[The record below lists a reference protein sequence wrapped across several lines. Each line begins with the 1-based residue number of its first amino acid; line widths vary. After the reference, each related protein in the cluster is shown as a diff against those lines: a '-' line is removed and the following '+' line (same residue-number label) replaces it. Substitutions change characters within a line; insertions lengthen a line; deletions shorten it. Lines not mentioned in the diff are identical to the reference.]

1 MSLEEREQPYSTAAG
16 SLKAERRRRLRAWFR
31 TRPGAWVLEEEV
43 AALGQVLP
51 DLFGYHLLQ
60 VESLDGVDLLED
72 SRVQNAMIMGVGT
85 PPSHLRHSFFRG
97 IPKALPVASESIDVV
112 VLPHVLE
119 FEDHPHQA
127 LREAERV
134 LVPEGHLVVTGFN
147 PWSLMG
153 LRRLFDRR
161 RGSAPWNGDFI
172 SASRLKDWLALLG
185 FDVIVT
191 DSCFY
196 RPPLSQ
202 PALMDRLRFLDGVG
216 RRLWGMGGGIYVM
229 VARKRVVAVTPLKPR
244 WRPERRLLPSGLGA
258 PTTRRA
264 ARVVHH
270 G

>member
-1 MSLEEREQPYSTAAG
+1 MSLEEREQPHSTAAG
-16 SLKAERRRRLRAWFR
+16 SPKAERRRRLRAWFR
-31 TRPGAWVLEEEV
+31 TRPGTWVLEEEV

-60 VESLDGVDLLED
+60 VESLDGVDLLKD
-72 SRVQNAMIMGVGT
+72 SRVQNAMVMGAGKRPAHV
-85 PPSHLRHSFFRG
+85 RHSFFRG
-97 IPKALPVASESIDVV
+97 VPAALPVASESIDVV

-153 LRRLFDRR
+153 VRRLVDRR
-161 RGSAPWNGDFI
+161 RRSGPWSGDFI
-172 SASRLKDWLALLG
+172 STSRLKDWLALLD
-185 FDVIVT
+185 FDVIHT
-191 DSCFY
+191 GSCFF
-196 RPPLSQ
+196 RPPLHH
-202 PALMDRLRFLDGVG
+202 PGLMERLRFLDGVG

-229 VARKRVVAVTPLKPR
+229 VARKRVVALTPLKPR
-244 WRPERRLLPSGLGA
+244 WRPGRRLLPAGFA
-258 PTTRRA
+258 EPTTRHA
-264 ARVVHH
+264 AREVHH

>member
-1 MSLEEREQPYSTAAG
+1 MSSEEREPLHSTAAG
-16 SLKAERRRRLRAWFR
+16 PPRAERRRRLRAWFG

-43 AALGQVLP
+43 AALGQALP

-60 VESLDGVDLLED
+60 VESLDGVDLLKD
-72 SRVQNAMIMGVGT
+72 SRVLNAMVMGVGSR
-85 PPSHLRHSFFRG
+85 PEHLRHSFFRG
-97 IPKALPVASESIDVV
+97 VPAALPVASESIDVV

-153 LRRLFDRR
+153 LRRLLDRR
-161 RGSAPWNGDFI
+161 RSMAPWSGDFI
-172 SASRLKDWLALLG
+172 SASRLKDWLALLD
-185 FDVIVT
+185 FNVILT

-196 RPPLSQ
+196 RPPLRH
-202 PALMDRLRFLDGVG
+202 PGLMDRLRFLDAMG

-229 VARKRVVAVTPLKPR
+229 VARKRVVALTPLKPR
-244 WRPERRLLPSGLGA
+244 WRPGRRLVPTGWA
-258 PTTRRA
+258 EPTTRHA
-264 ARVVHH
+264 ARALHH
-270 G
+270 E

>member
-1 MSLEEREQPYSTAAG
+1 MSFEQRQPPHSTAAG
-16 SLKAERRRRLRAWFR
+16 TPKAERRRLLRAWFR
-31 TRPGAWVLEEEV
+31 TRPGSWVLEEEV

-60 VESLDGVDLLED
+60 VESLDGVDLLKD
-72 SRVQNAMIMGVGT
+72 SRVLNTMVMGAGSR
-85 PPSHLRHSFFRG
+85 PLHLRHSFFRG
-97 IPKALPVASESIDVV
+97 VPAVLPVATDSIDVV

-153 LRRLFDRR
+153 LRRLLDSRR
-161 RGSAPWNGDFI
+161 RVVPWSGDFI
-172 SASRLKDWLALLG
+172 STSRLKDWLALLD

-196 RPPLSQ
+196 RPPLHH
-202 PALMDRLRFLDGVG
+202 PGLMERLRFLDGMG

-229 VARKRVVAVTPLKPR
+229 VARKRVVALTPLKPR
-244 WRPERRLLPSGLGA
+244 WRAGRRLLPTGWA
-258 PTTRRA
+258 EPTTRHA
-264 ARVVHH
+264 AAEVH
-270 G
+270 GG